1 MRKKVDVVFL
11 TISSPM
17 LIGVYEDLKLIEK
30 LSTSEKSSDILAK
43 LYKNID
49 EKYQIDRLI
58 YANGPGSFMAI
69 KITYIFLKSI
79 AILKNISL
87 FALDAFYFNQNQPIK
102 AIGKLYFV
110 KIGTEI
116 ITQKLQ
122 EPQASL
128 FELPNILENREL
140 NTNAAPIYAI
150 SAVG

>member
-17 LIGVYEDLKLIEK
+17 LIGVYEDLKLIET
-30 LSTSEKSSDILAK
+30 LSTFEKSSDILAK
-43 LYKNID
+43 LYKEID

-79 AILKNISL
+79 AIFKNISL

-122 EPQASL
+122 EVPNNL
-128 FELPNILENREL
+128 FEIPKILENREL

-150 SAVG
+150 DAVG

>member
-17 LIGVYEDLKLIEK
+17 LIGVYEDLKLIEI

>member
-17 LIGVYEDLKLIEK
+17 LIGVYENLKLIETI
-30 LSTSEKSSDILAK
+30 SSFEKSSDVLAK
-43 LYKNID
+43 LYKELD
-49 EKYQIDRLI
+49 EKYSVDRLI

-116 ITQKLQ
+116 ITQKIQ
-122 EPQASL
+122 EVPQGL
-128 FELPNILENREL
+128 FELPKILENREL
-140 NTNAAPIYAI
+140 NTNTVPVYAI
-150 SAVG
+150 GAVG

>member
-17 LIGVYEDLKLIEK
+17 LIGVYEDLKLIET